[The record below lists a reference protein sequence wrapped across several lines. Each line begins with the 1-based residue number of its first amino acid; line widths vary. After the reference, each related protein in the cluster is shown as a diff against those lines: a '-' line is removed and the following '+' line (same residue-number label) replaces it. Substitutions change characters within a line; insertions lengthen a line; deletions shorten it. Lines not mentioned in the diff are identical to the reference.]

1 MTLRKMDLDKDGRV
15 SYTDFQATVAHEP
28 LMMEAFGQCLP
39 HNNAGFEFMRQYLDT
54 MPNNRIY
61 SV

>member
-1 MTLRKMDLDKDGRV
+1 MTLRRMDLDKDGRV
-15 SYTDFQATVAHEP
+15 SFSDFHSTVAREP

-39 HNNAGFEFMRQYLDT
+39 HTKAGFEFMRQYLDS
-54 MPNNRIY
+54 MPCNRIY